1 MDFIAFLNS
10 KDIAEYLRQI
20 DYKFSPEEA
29 MFVIHEGRNI
39 PLAEKHAAYEE
50 LIKLYPDYKLKERR
64 EEVFKNQ
71 TLASFLQAYMQKEN
85 RLIEECKRDGDDAIY
100 FAAYFSKEDDC
111 WNDSSLY
118 DIVYHSFK
126 ECFEGTLKE
135 DEYGDIVKMTIRK
148 KYIQT
153 NCMIELELL
162 PDGTVLK
169 VEGDSSPERDEQILN
184 AFEWMW
190 VKIPTPF
197 KKGDIVIPCKER
209 VWDWQRH
216 EEGEKAFVLTDLCTW
231 GSKKL
236 AENGYKNAK
245 THNNDEKD
253 FASVDKLIK
262 RHEESGDISDM
273 IAVGYFVNDGG
284 TIYHDHTLGSEIYL
298 DYEYYRG
305 ELTGKYR
312 ILKAVSNYFKGEIGL
327 DILMQAYQT
336 ILLEEKLEE
345 MRKHHL
351 IVYYDDHLIKAGLKN
366 EDNK

>member
-1 MDFIAFLNS
+1 MDFIRFLNS
-10 KDIAEYLRQI
+10 KDIAGYLRQI
-20 DYKFSPEEA
+20 GYKFSPEEA

-39 PLAEKHAAYEE
+39 PLAEKHTAYGE
-50 LIKLYPDYKLKERR
+50 LIKLYPDYPLKERR

-71 TLASFLQAYMQKEN
+71 TLASFLRAYMQKEN
-85 RLIEECKRDGDDAIY
+85 RLIEECKKDGDDAIY
-100 FAAYFSKEDDC
+100 YASYFSKADDS
-111 WNDSSLY
+111 WIEHSPYDEIYHTFND
-118 DIVYHSFK
+118 
-126 ECFEGTLKE
+126 CFAETLK
-135 DEYGDIVKMTIRK
+135 DDDGNTVKLTIYK

-209 VWDWQRH
+209 VWDWQSH
-216 EEGEKAFVLTDLCTW
+216 EEGEVAVVLTDMCTW
-231 GSKKL
+231 GSKEL

-245 THNNDEKD
+245 SHKNNEKD
-253 FASVDKLIK
+253 FEGIDKLIK

-273 IAVGYFVNDGG
+273 IAVGYFVNVDG

-312 ILKAVSNYFKGEIGL
+312 ILKAVSNYVKGEISL
-327 DILMQAYQT
+327 ELLMQGYQT

-345 MRKHHL
+345 IKKHHL
-351 IVYYDDHLIKAGLKN
+351 IVYCDEHLVKAGLK
-366 EDNK
+366 D